1 MLKSALHGVPES
13 RHYAFL
19 GLCRVFVARLLENKA
34 WQTIILD
41 SPELG
46 IVASGLNRRAVC
58 SGSRFREQRFQSNLS
73 LLPPERRCEEKGM
86 LSVTKTHQRKGA
98 FP

>member
-1 MLKSALHGVPES
+1 MTGEWADFLLSEVVLTRLGVPDL
-13 RHYAFL
+13 RII
-19 GLCRVFVARLLENKA
+19 GNVARINHPI
-34 WQTIILD
+34 TSI
-41 SPELG
+41 
-46 IVASGLNRRAVC
+46 GLNRRAVC